1 MTRPRKV
8 EHWCQVPNKVE
19 IRGNMEMN
27 LLSIVVSAYNEEAG
41 IETFYQTTREY
52 GEALSK
58 KGWSYEFIFV
68 NDGSSDHTGEILNV
82 LAQKD
87 AEHVRIIHFSR
98 NFGHEAAMIAGL
110 DYASGDGLIF
120 MDADLQHPP
129 KYISEI
135 VNRFDEGYQVISMVR
150 TENKTAGIVKNVTS
164 SGFYWL
170 INRMS
175 QIRLEPNASDF
186 FAITKEAQM
195 VLKRNYRE
203 KVRFLRGYVQDIGF
217 RRTTI
222 SYEAAPR
229 VAGSSHYS
237 IKKLFVFAV
246 NTILCFSN
254 IPLKLGI
261 VAGLISAV
269 LGVIVLIYTLLSRQ
283 GAPSGYTTIIVL
295 LCFMFAI
302 LFLVVGII
310 GEYIAVLFEELKD
323 RPIYIIADARN
334 CEEKKVNVSRW

>member
-8 EHWCQVPNKVE
+8 EHWCQVPHKVE

-41 IETFYQTTREY
+41 IESFYKTTREY
-52 GEALSK
+52 CEALSG

-82 LAQKD
+82 IAQKD

-110 DYASGDGLIF
+110 DYASGDGLVF

-129 KYISEI
+129 KYLYEI
-135 VNRFDEGYQVISMVR
+135 VSRFDEGYQVISMVR

-323 RPIYIIADARN
+323 RPIYIIADTRN
-334 CEEKKVNVSRW
+334 CEEKR